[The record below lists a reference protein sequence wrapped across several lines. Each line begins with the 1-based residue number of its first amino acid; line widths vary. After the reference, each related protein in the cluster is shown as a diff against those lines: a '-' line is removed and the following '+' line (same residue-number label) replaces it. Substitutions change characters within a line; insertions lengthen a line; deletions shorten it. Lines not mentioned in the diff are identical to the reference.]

1 MTEEKI
7 EQFLIEI
14 TNWAA
19 SRSDIQALAVVG
31 SYARGAAT
39 ATSDLDLVLITTHPD
54 HYFHDQCWVQQF
66 GTVEKQQVEEYGMLT
81 SLRIWY
87 SNRLEVEF
95 GITNESW
102 AALPLD
108 EGSRQV
114 IADGIRVLFEKDH
127 LLSRHQENPGKYSAT
142 CVR

>member
-14 TNWAA
+14 TNWAS

-31 SYARGAAT
+31 SYSRGAAT
-39 ATSDLDLVLITTHPD
+39 ALSDLDLVLITTHPD
-54 HYFHDQCWVQQF
+54 QYLHKQGWIQQF
-66 GTVEKQQVEEYGMLT
+66 GTVEKQQVEEYGRLT

-87 SNRLEVEF
+87 SDGLEVEF
-95 GITNESW
+95 GITDAHW

-114 IADGIRVLFEKDH
+114 IAGGMRVLFEKDR
-127 LLSRHQENPGKYSAT
+127 LLSRHQ
-142 CVR
+142 